1 MFSWET
7 PPATSGG
14 RAAHVDGLA
23 HALADAGHDVVIVTR
38 RTSGTTRF
46 SETGS
51 LRIIRVDIDL
61 PWLPDRAIARVTS
74 ANHAFVMAANDL
86 GEWAADIVHAHDWE
100 VAWASQVLAHRYHCP
115 LVTTFHGTE
124 RSRHGGHV
132 PPGVPTDV
140 NGIEWWLASNSRRV
154 ITISKILGRQ
164 VTSDFELDPTAVR
177 SVPGGIDQTW
187 WASPQPDIDERPDE
201 NLVFA
206 WGRIQYEKGFHVLA
220 AAVAEVRSAHP
231 SVHCVIAGRGSYL
244 AELQSQ
250 IDVIGVSDL
259 IELPGYI
266 SDNELRAALHRSACV
281 VIPSLYEPFGVIA
294 LEALAGGSP
303 LVIAKTGGLLEI
315 VEGTEAALTFEPGN
329 TTQLAECLDAVLRDR
344 DLAHS
349 LSQNGRALIEQFYS
363 WPAIAGR
370 MMDCYLDALGS
381 SEVNR

>member
-7 PPATSGG
+7 PPSTSGG
-14 RAAHVDGLA
+14 HAAHVDGLA
-23 HALADAGHDVVIVTR
+23 HALADAGHDVVVVTR

-46 SETGS
+46 TETGS
-51 LRIIRVDIDL
+51 LRILRADVDL
-61 PWLPDRAIARVTS
+61 PWLPDRAIARIAS
-74 ANHAFVMAANDL
+74 ANHAFVMAAADL
-86 GEWAADIVHAHDWE
+86 GEWRADVVHAHDWE
-100 VAWASQVLAHRYHCP
+100 VAWAAQVLARQNNCP
-115 LVTTFHGTE
+115 LITTFHGTE
-124 RSRHGGHV
+124 RGRHGGHV

-140 NGIEWWLASNSRRV
+140 NGIEWWLASASRRV
-154 ITISKILGRQ
+154 IAISKILGRQ

-187 WASPQPDIDERPDE
+187 WAAPQPDIDERPDA

-220 AAVAEVRSAHP
+220 AAMAQLRSGHP
-231 SVHCVIAGRGSYL
+231 NAHCVIAGRGSYL

-259 IELPGYI
+259 VDLPGYV
-266 SDNELRAALHRSACV
+266 SDNELRAFLHRSACV

-303 LVIAKTGGLLEI
+303 LVVAETGGLSEV
-315 VEGTEAALTFEPGN
+315 VEGTDAALTFEPGN
-329 TTQLAECLDAVLRDR
+329 TNQLAERIDAVLRDH
-344 DLAHS
+344 DLAQS
-349 LSQNGRALIEQFYS
+349 LSDNGRKLIERSYS

-370 MMDCYLDALGS
+370 MMDCYLDALGES
-381 SEVNR
+381 